1 MKNNQGTWLKYTNF
15 KWNETK
21 IWIKD
26 KFFHVIQIFLLS
38 QSLLCHYYKLV
49 NMIITNV
56 YLFYSATYYDLSM
69 GWYFRPSYYSYD
81 RFRQICGW
89 RHTNRKVFIG
99 VFFVLYISWLKW
111 PFSQN
116 GEMAQLSTGM
126 SSYLQPTVTPASGRP
141 DDAGVSR
148 HLYSCEHILTTQIY
162 IIKNNINVILT
173 SQPLHDTHSLQ
184 CHLNKLWSRDYTC

>member
-26 KFFHVIQIFLLS
+26 KFFYVIQIFLLS
-38 QSLLCHYYKLV
+38 QSLLCHYYILV

-56 YLFYSATYYDLSM
+56 YLFCSATYYDLSM

-89 RHTNRKVFIG
+89 RHTTRRVFI
-99 VFFVLYISWLKW
+99 VFFCIIYQLIKMAILSKW
-111 PFSQN
+111 RDGSAIN
-116 GEMAQLSTGM
+116 RHVQL
-126 SSYLQPTVTPASGRP
+126 
-141 DDAGVSR
+141 
-148 HLYSCEHILTTQIY
+148 LTTYCNSSFGETWWCWCQQAPVLMY
-162 IIKNNINVILT
+162 KWAYPYHTNIHN
-173 SQPLHDTHSLQ
+173 
-184 CHLNKLWSRDYTC
+184 